1 MTLLVAIGN
10 TLRRD
15 DGAGHR
21 VLELLDL
28 PAEVQTLSC
37 HQLTPEISEDIA
49 AADTV
54 VFIDADLNP
63 GPAQLEP
70 LEPGAGLNPLG
81 GHFLRPQELLA
92 IAQHLFAFRGKAW
105 LCHIPGEDF
114 GEGEGLSPM
123 AEANSRAAAHLIQRL
138 IH

>member
-21 VLELLDL
+21 VVELLEL
-28 PAEVQTLSC
+28 PAGVQALSC
-37 HQLTPEISEDIA
+37 HQLTPEMSEEIGA
-49 AADTV
+49 AGTV
-54 VFIDADLNP
+54 VFIDADVNP

-70 LEPGAGLNPLG
+70 IEPGAGLNPLG
-81 GHFLRPQELLA
+81 GHFLTPQELLVM
-92 IAQHLFAFRGKAW
+92 AQRLFAFRGKAW
-105 LCHIPGEDF
+105 LCHVPGEDF

-123 AEANSRAAAHLIQRL
+123 AEANARAAAQLIQRL